1 MRDNDGADLLEIYFT
16 AQPTAV
22 AMLVEKAGEVELV
35 SGGKT
40 RLVTDAN
47 KEEYLRRMV
56 RHHTVGR
63 MGLAAKVV
71 RQGLEAVVNPLV
83 VDLFS
88 EQDLCVLLQN
98 LPSMWPIGRIIQSII
113 AVAARPHHRLAMALD
128 KGNE

>member
-1 MRDNDGADLLEIYFT
+1 MEQTLEIYFT
-16 AQPTAV
+16 APAHSRGN
-22 AMLVEKAGEVELV
+22 AGPKEAGEVELV

-88 EQDLCVLLQN
+88 EQDLCVLLQGSSTIN
-98 LPSMWPIGRIIQSII
+98 
-113 AVAARPHHRLAMALD
+113 VADWENHTEYNSCAS
-128 KGNE
+128 